1 MSNPSLTV
9 NDGMVVSLV
18 YTMRIEGDDEAL
30 NDGPVSVSYLHG
42 ESSLLPGLE
51 ETLYGMHAGEEKNV
65 VLEPDEAFGD
75 YDPDAF
81 EMVPMSEFPGDVELE
96 TGMALELHD
105 EETDEVY
112 EAYIAEIN
120 DEGVLLDF
128 NHPLAGETLHVHV
141 RVTAVRPA
149 TPDELAHGHVHDEH
163 EIHLN

>member
-1 MSNPSLTV
+1 MTHNSLTV
-9 NDGMVVSLV
+9 NDGMVVNLV
-18 YTMRIEGDDEAL
+18 YTMRIEGDEEAL
-30 NDGPVSVSYLHG
+30 SDEPVSVSYLHG
-42 ESSLLPGLE
+42 EGTLLPGLE
-51 ETLYGMHAGEEKNV
+51 ETLYGMRVGEEKNV
-65 VLEPDEAFGD
+65 ILDPVDAFGD
-75 YDPDAF
+75 YDEDAF
-81 EMVPMSEFPGDVELE
+81 ELVPLDEFPEEVKLE
-96 TGMALELHD
+96 PGMAMELHD

-141 RVTAVRPA
+141 RVIAMRPA